1 MTDEELLEL
10 QRKAQ
15 AYDHSLVTATYYYG
29 NCALDAE
36 RKKIEKM
43 FPQMKDEYAKIM
55 LTEIRNHIIKEVG
68 EYPGENRKEHRWLR
82 WLEAEIRKRK
92 DNIGRIDGVKVNG
105 EPIRTEPK
113 RTILEQIVD
122 QKFLD
127 NTFREEFVLSLRN
140 CLKCDSELT
149 EEQADI
155 FADAYGDE
163 LFNLRS
169 GYITTGLA
177 EDDLAAWRKTREE
190 LKKKRESETK

>member
-10 QRKAQ
+10 QRKAK

-29 NCALDAE
+29 NCALGAE
-36 RKKIEKM
+36 RKKLEKM
-43 FPQMKDEYAKIM
+43 FPQLKDEYAKIM
-55 LTEIRNHIIKEVG
+55 LTEIWKHIVKEVG

-105 EPIRTEPK
+105 EPVQTEPK
-113 RTILEQIVD
+113 RTVLEQ
-122 QKFLD
+122 KAD

-169 GYITTGLA
+169 GYITTGME
-177 EDDLAAWRKTREE
+177 EDDLAEWRKRRDE
-190 LKKKRESETK
+190 LKKKRESETE